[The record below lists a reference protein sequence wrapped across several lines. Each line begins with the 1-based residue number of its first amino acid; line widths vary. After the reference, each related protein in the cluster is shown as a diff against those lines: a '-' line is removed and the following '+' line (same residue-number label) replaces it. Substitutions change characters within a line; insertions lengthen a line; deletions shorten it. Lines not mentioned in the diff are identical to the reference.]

1 MLFRSTKPEKEK
13 TIEWLDTYG
22 HNYSAEQLEEILR
35 NVYPDLA
42 SYLSKY
48 RFKNELLDTY
58 FEAYKYQKLINR
70 VLPSFEVTVEEQATE
85 LGFVGALKP
94 RTQLFD
100 KMDLKN
106 AHAFFFD
113 ALGVE
118 YLGFIQ
124 KKCNEYGLSANIS
137 CGRCELPSLTCFNK
151 DFVKVCNDKGC
162 PISDIKELDRK
173 SVV

>member
-1 MLFRSTKPEKEK
+1 M
-13 TIEWLDTYG
+13 DTYG

-35 NVYPDLA
+35 NIYPDLA

-106 AHAFFFD
+106 AHAFS
-113 ALGVE
+113 LMHWVW
-118 YLGFIQ
+118 
-124 KKCNEYGLSANIS
+124 NI
-137 CGRCELPSLTCFNK
+137 
-151 DFVKVCNDKGC
+151 
-162 PISDIKELDRK
+162 
-173 SVV
+173 